1 MDKVPVHVKRTF
13 LSKLLI
19 VQICCLYVIGIT
31 AKTYANN
38 VPTFT
43 VSAPVNIEVN
53 TQFRLVFA
61 VASTKELDE
70 ADLIGF
76 SVSMPKELKVLLG
89 PTRSKVSQIRP
100 NGSTYQVS
108 YTYILSAPQTGTFSI
123 SAASITFKGKMLHSE
138 PLTLVVLPAGQSS
151 LGQPSQPELE
161 AFVSMTVSES
171 SPCVNV
177 PVVLE
182 YKLYTTAQVDS
193 LRNIKQFISSND
205 FKVEPIDLRG
215 IGWQSE
221 QRNGKNYQTVVIR
234 KFLLYP
240 LRVGELRIGDLYI
253 EAYVRKAD
261 EIIDPFDAF
270 FNGGENVMNVKKSL
284 FCQGITLHVHK

>member
-138 PLTLVVLPAGQSS
+138 PVDACRASCRTIFART
-151 LGQPSQPELE
+151 
-161 AFVSMTVSES
+161 AFATRTRSF
-171 SPCVNV
+171 CFH
-177 PVVLE
+177 
-182 YKLYTTAQVDS
+182 DC
-193 LRNIKQFISSND
+193 
-205 FKVEPIDLRG
+205 
-215 IGWQSE
+215 
-221 QRNGKNYQTVVIR
+221 
-234 KFLLYP
+234 
-240 LRVGELRIGDLYI
+240 LRV
-253 EAYVRKAD
+253 
-261 EIIDPFDAF
+261 F
-270 FNGGENVMNVKKSL
+270 SL
-284 FCQGITLHVHK
+284 CKRSCCVGIQAVHHSPSG